1 MKTRM
6 FEFRL
11 PQTQGL
17 PRVLVLGLLLLLA
30 VAVISLVIMVGVAV
44 AAVGLSISA
53 IAALWYAVRRGLNL
67 AEARPS
73 QKPVEAPFVGP
84 SDQVHDIEVEILPI
98 EELRRP

>member
-17 PRVLVLGLLLLLA
+17 PRVLILGLLLVLA
-30 VAVISLVIMVGVAV
+30 IAVISLVIMVGVAV
-44 AAVGLSISA
+44 AVVGLSVSA

-67 AEARPS
+67 TEAQPS
-73 QKPVEAPFVGP
+73 QNPVKAPVVES

-98 EELRRP
+98 EELRKP

>member
-11 PQTQGL
+11 PQTHGL
-17 PRVLVLGLLLLLA
+17 PRVLGLGLLLLLA

-44 AAVGLSISA
+44 AVVGLSISA

-67 AEARPS
+67 AEAKPT
-73 QKPVEAPFVGP
+73 QKSVEAPTVWS

-98 EELRRP
+98 EELSKP

>member
-30 VAVISLVIMVGVAV
+30 AVVISLVIMVGVAV
-44 AAVGLSISA
+44 AGLSISA

-67 AEARPS
+67 AEAKPT
-73 QKPVEAPFVGP
+73 QKSVEAPTVWS

-98 EELRRP
+98 EELSKP

>member
-17 PRVLVLGLLLLLA
+17 PRVLVLGLLLVLA

-44 AAVGLSISA
+44 AVVGLSVSA
-53 IAALWYAVRRGLNL
+53 AAALWYAVRRGLNL
-67 AEARPS
+67 AESKPL
-73 QKPVEAPFVGP
+73 QKPVETPAEWSSG
-84 SDQVHDIEVEILPI
+84 QVHDVEVEVLPI
-98 EELRRP
+98 EELRRH